1 MRIVLGSIKWWRFK
15 MVLVLLVCVAGCILV
30 MPIIKND
37 GLSSAFFWMV
47 LILCAF
53 IMESSWIKGFSYEIY
68 AEDRDTE
75 IYIKKKKKE
84 FNIKKAEIQN
94 VLWKEIRYGGRWFD
108 TVGYRLVVIADRKYV
123 FDSVVLDKDGFSG
136 DQDLGEL
143 LKLFQKSV

>member
-1 MRIVLGSIKWWRFK
+1 MRIVLGNIKWWRFK
-15 MVLVLLVCVAGCILV
+15 MVCVLLVCVAGSILA
-30 MPIIKND
+30 MSIIKND
-37 GLSSAFFWMV
+37 GLSSSFFWMV
-47 LILCAF
+47 LILCSF

-84 FNIKKAEIQN
+84 FVIKKAEIQN
-94 VLWKEIRYGGRWFD
+94 VLWKEIRYGGRWLE

-136 DQDLGEL
+136 DQDLGKL
-143 LKLFQKSV
+143 LKFFQKSA